1 MSSKRSPNA
10 SHCLTP
16 QSHRVPTLTR
26 PSPQS
31 SSLCVSVDLT
41 PCDIDD
47 PVLTF
52 TSGELVAV
60 EPPKDF
66 STEDLS
72 QRLLEIEEMCR
83 DASVMK
89 LRNPETKMRDRIME
103 LDLIIEKVHTVLQ
116 TVLQKRNAF
125 VFDLETMEASIRCYT
140 ASLSHNI
147 DVNVETK
154 EELQKRNA
162 QVLEEVDALNIT
174 YLESKEMV
182 EKLTQI
188 VSVH

>member
-1 MSSKRSPNA
+1 M
-10 SHCLTP
+10 
-16 QSHRVPTLTR
+16 
-26 PSPQS
+26 
-31 SSLCVSVDLT
+31 
-41 PCDIDD
+41 
-47 PVLTF
+47 
-52 TSGELVAV
+52 